1 MIGDRKRE
9 AGIDV
14 SQSPARKTA
23 GSNRLN
29 VREIAI
35 FGMLGALM
43 YASKILMD
51 AFPNIHLIGTLI
63 TAITIVYRR
72 KALYPIYV
80 FVFLTGFL
88 HGFANWWIPYLY
100 IWTVLWG
107 MVMLVP
113 QKKAGGRE
121 QRGKLPAENVDVACL
136 SGKNSWRSRL
146 RPLIYMSVCAAHGFL
161 YGVLYAPV
169 QALMFG
175 LNFEGMV
182 AWIVAGLPFDI
193 THGISNFCCG
203 ALIMPIVSALRMA
216 ERSWQ

>member
-1 MIGDRKRE
+1 MIDHRRENLDSGRKRLQKS
-9 AGIDV
+9 GL
-14 SQSPARKTA
+14 S
-23 GSNRLN
+23 

-63 TAITIVYRR
+63 TAITIVYRK

-88 HGFANWWIPYLY
+88 HGFANWWLPYLY

-107 MVMLVP
+107 MVMLIP
-113 QKKAGGRE
+113 RRFTE
-121 QRGKLPAENVDVACL
+121 GKTKGA
-136 SGKNSWRSRL
+136 KL
-146 RPLIYMSVCAAHGFL
+146 RPVAYMCVCAAHGFL
-161 YGVLYAPV
+161 YGVLYAPM
-169 QALMFG
+169 QALLFG
-175 LNFEGMV
+175 LSFEGMV

-203 ALIMPIVSALRMA
+203 LLIVPIVTALKMA
-216 ERSWQ
+216 ERNAQ

>member
-1 MIGDRKRE
+1 MK
-9 AGIDV
+9 
-14 SQSPARKTA
+14 
-23 GSNRLN
+23 LN

-63 TAITIVYRR
+63 TAITIVYRK

-113 QKKAGGRE
+113 RRFVE
-121 QRGKLPAENVDVACL
+121 GKTRRA
-136 SGKNSWRSRL
+136 KL
-146 RPLIYMSVCAAHGFL
+146 RPFVYMCVCAAHGFL

-175 LNFEGMV
+175 LSFDGMI

-203 ALIMPIVSALRMA
+203 LLIMPIVSALRTA
-216 ERSWQ
+216 ERSA